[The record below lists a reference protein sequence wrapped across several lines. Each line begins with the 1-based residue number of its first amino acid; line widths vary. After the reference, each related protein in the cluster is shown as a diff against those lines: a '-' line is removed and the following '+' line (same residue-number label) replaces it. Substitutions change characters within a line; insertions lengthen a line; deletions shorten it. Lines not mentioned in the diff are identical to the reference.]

1 MAKLSIYKY
10 VRSNKGWRYSKA
22 TFHPN
27 GKIKPDV
34 VIVDGREEKHSE
46 GSYFLSFN
54 RQWLPVGSN
63 ALEAQRK
70 RAVRLAQMEYER
82 LSGKAVASKRGSTSV
97 QFADDRKL
105 IQVEVDAYLSNLELA
120 KRPCSSIN
128 DKRRF
133 LTDFLALISK
143 TYADQFNRDDVLK
156 FRNHLMK
163 EYEPK
168 SVDTQMMAVVTFFN
182 RWLKIKLGMEAS
194 DWPEYR
200 ESDPEPY
207 LDEEIVG
214 MEKVS
219 SGIPNL
225 LIRLFRSTGC
235 RDMEIAHLYDT
246 DISPRTK
253 EILIRQKPCRDCK
266 KCRSRG
272 NVWKPKTK
280 AGTRS
285 IPISDSLLKELL
297 ALGKGLLFPNADGRV
312 DGHFLRKVKRAV
324 KKSGVA
330 NVKLHRLRDTFITN
344 KLRDHEDIRTVQKW
358 AGHDDVNVT
367 MSYSAWLDSQS
378 EAARNAAN
386 REDTRY
392 KTDTQGDQSVKGR
405 APVSSES
412 TVVVTG
418 TPSG

>member
-1 MAKLSIYKY
+1 VAGKFSINKY
-10 VRSNKGWRYSKA
+10 VKLEGKGWRYA
-22 TFHPN
+22 RAAYHAN
-27 GKIKPDV
+27 GKIKPN
-34 VIVDGREEKHSE
+34 IVLVKRANGNAVEEKHPE
-46 GSYFLSFN
+46 GSYFLNFN
-54 RQWLPVGSN
+54 NNWIPAGNDASK
-63 ALEAQRK
+63 AQHKRK
-70 RAVRLAQMEYER
+70 LKLNQVEYER
-82 LSGKAVASKRGSTSV
+82 LSGKSVAPGPNLV
-97 QFADDRKL
+97 QFGRKV
-105 IQVEVDAYLSNLELA
+105 IKDEVDAYLANLELA

-133 LTDFLALISK
+133 LTHFLALIPK
-143 TYADQFNRDDVLK
+143 TYADEFSRDDVLK
-156 FRNHLMK
+156 FRNQLMK

-182 RWLKIKLGMEAS
+182 RWLKIKLRMEAS
-194 DWPEYR
+194 DWPDYS

-207 LDEEIVG
+207 LDEEIVK
-214 MEKVS
+214 MERVS
-219 SGIPNL
+219 TGIPNL

-235 RDMEIAHLYDT
+235 RDMEIAHLYNT

-253 EILIRQKPCRDCK
+253 EILIRQKPCSDCK

-285 IPISDSLLKELL
+285 IPISDSLLEELL
-297 ALGKGLLFPNADGRV
+297 ALGKGLLFPNADGKV

-330 NVKLHRLRDTFITN
+330 NVKLHRFRDTFITN
-344 KLRDHEDIRTVQKW
+344 KLHDHEDIRTVQKW

-378 EAARNAAN
+378 KAARDSAN

-392 KTDTQGDQSVKGR
+392 RKTGTQGD
-405 APVSSES
+405 
-412 TVVVTG
+412 
-418 TPSG
+418 